1 MRSAVAWVPTAVL
14 AGGVLMVQ
22 TVGRQRPMPLA
33 QPLSRIPNEMEGL
46 PGRELTVSPEEQRI
60 AGMSSFVSRSYGGA
74 DSTPAFWI
82 YVGYYESQTQGK
94 TIHSPKNCLPG
105 AGWEPLNSAEVRLE
119 TPIGSIPVNR
129 YVIANDNRR
138 ALVFYWYQG
147 RGRVSANE
155 YVVKWEL
162 LRDATIRRRTD
173 EALVR
178 VIVPVTDSE
187 EEAEAVARRVA
198 SQLAKEVSQVIPG

>member
-1 MRSAVAWVPTAVL
+1 MRSVLAWVPAAL
-14 AGGVLMVQ
+14 MAGGVLMVQ
-22 TVGRQRPMPLA
+22 TIGRQQPMPLA
-33 QPLSRIPNEMEGL
+33 QPLSRIPIEMEGL
-46 PGRELTVSPEEQRI
+46 KGRELTVSPEEQRI
-60 AGMSSFVSRSYGGA
+60 AGMSSYVSRSFGP
-74 DSTPAFWI
+74 DSVSAFWI

-105 AGWEPLNSAEVRLE
+105 AGWEPLNSARVRLE

-129 YVIANDNRR
+129 YVIANDSRR

-155 YVVKWEL
+155 YLVKWEL
-162 LRDATIRRRTD
+162 LRDATVKRRTD

-178 VIVPVTDSE
+178 VIVPVTGTE

-198 SQLAKEVSQVIPG
+198 SQLALEVSRVIPA